1 MLIQPTLD
9 TLNRLKLHGMALAL
23 SEQMTHNAAGARVRG
38 TTCVAAR
45 TRSTPSRESTHDAP
59 AAASATQIS

>member
-23 SEQMTHNAAGARVRG
+23 SEQVTHNAAQGLAKSDWRSCSTAKSFTERTGA
-38 TTCVAAR
+38 
-45 TRSTPSRESTHDAP
+45 
-59 AAASATQIS
+59 

>member
-23 SEQMTHNAAGARVRG
+23 SEQI
-38 TTCVAAR
+38 
-45 TRSTPSRESTHDAP
+45 ELEK
-59 AAASATQIS
+59 